1 MSDLDDAVHAVQ
13 EKILDIVVP
22 MLDSEDV
29 NDLNVAIS
37 AVCGLAAMIACG
49 EGVSRKFFLE
59 RLGELYDEFAKK
71 NADAA
76 H

>member
-1 MSDLDDAVHAVQ
+1 MNKLDDAVHEVQ
-13 EKILDIVVP
+13 GKILDIVVP
-22 MLDSEDV
+22 MLDSENVD
-29 NDLNVAIS
+29 DLNVAIS
-37 AVCGLAAMIACG
+37 AVCGLAALIACG

-71 NADAA
+71 NENAA

>member
-1 MSDLDDAVHAVQ
+1 
-13 EKILDIVVP
+13 